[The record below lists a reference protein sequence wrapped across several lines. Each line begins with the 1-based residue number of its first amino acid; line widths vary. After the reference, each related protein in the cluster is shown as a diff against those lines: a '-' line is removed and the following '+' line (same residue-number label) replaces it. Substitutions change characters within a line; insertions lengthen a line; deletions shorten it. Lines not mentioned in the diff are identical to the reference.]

1 MMTTNEIRKKFLEFF
16 ESKGHKVIA
25 SDSLVPKN
33 DPTVLFTTAGMQ
45 QFKRQFLG
53 NIDDFTKATTSQKCM
68 RTDDLDEVGKTNFHH
83 TFFEMLGN
91 FSFGDYFKKEAIA
104 WGWEFLTVTM
114 GIPADRLWVSVY
126 KDDNEAYK
134 IWLNDI
140 GIPKNKIF
148 KLGPKSNYWPSN
160 AVENGPNG
168 PCGPCSEIFYDYE
181 PQKGGNP
188 KDPDDEPGR
197 FSEVWNL
204 VFTQFERKDG
214 GLLAPL
220 PNKNIDTGMGL
231 ERLASVMQGKACN
244 FDIDIFAP
252 ILIAIKSELGIDAN
266 NIQIDHEKK
275 FVTREERIIADHI
288 RAIVFGISDGIIP
301 SNKERG
307 SVIRK
312 LIITCSDISIRN
324 GNNKPAVYKLVPS
337 VCTAMGEQYPEI
349 KEKSKE
355 VATMIES
362 VEKAYIK
369 VRKEKLPSLEE
380 KLMDILKRTSSK
392 GEIALDV
399 GKILFE
405 FKDTHGLTLE
415 TMRSLVNIVFGNFD
429 SDEIYEAAL
438 PAFNNLM
445 SKQQE
450 QSRASSKMTGDVF
463 TGNNLDLGAPKT
475 EFVGHKHANSTSTIM
490 RLVSGNQKVT
500 EVSKGDEVMVI
511 LDKSPFYAESG
522 GQIGDTGFIKN
533 PTGSIKVKDTQKIDD
548 IFLHIGTVEEGL
560 FKVNETITAE
570 IDIERRLSIMRNHT
584 ATHLLQNAL
593 REALGKHVQQQGS
606 YVSQDRLR
614 FDFTHH
620 KALTKQEII
629 NVETLVNNYVIDC
642 ETVTKEFLT
651 ADQAKNIGA
660 LAFFAEKYGEV
671 VRVVSIGNY
680 SKEFCGGTHLDTT
693 GQIGLFKIV
702 SENAIAQGI
711 RRIEAKTGQGA
722 LEHTNELLNQLDAI
736 AQTLKS
742 PTDELAERINAQNT
756 KIKFLQK
763 ELEKYKIDAFKN
775 SIDSIIE
782 SAEKIEKTNLISH
795 FVKEADMATLRK
807 IADLIKNKIESA
819 IIVLGGTTDE
829 NASIIVSVSND
840 LIKKNI
846 SANDLIKEIAP
857 LIGGSGGGR
866 PQMAQAGSKET
877 YNVEKAIKKAN
888 SIIKRIINL

>member
-16 ESKGHKVIA
+16 QSKGHKIIA

-53 NIDDFTKATTSQKCM
+53 NIDDFTRATTSQKCM

-91 FSFGDYFKKEAIA
+91 FSFGAYFKKEAIA
-104 WGWEFLTVTM
+104 WGWEFLTEVLE
-114 GIPADRLWVSVY
+114 IPAQRLWVSVY
-126 KDDNEAYK
+126 KEDDEAYN

-140 GIPKNKIF
+140 GIPKEKIF

-181 PQKGGNP
+181 PDKGTAP
-188 KDPDDEPGR
+188 KDPDDEDGR

-214 GLLAPL
+214 GMLEPL

-231 ERLASVMQGKACN
+231 ERLASVMQGKICN
-244 FDIDIFAP
+244 FDIDIFTP
-252 ILIAIKSELGIDAN
+252 IFKAIKSELQIDSS
-266 NIQIDHEKK
+266 NIQLDHERKII
-275 FVTREERIIADHI
+275 VREERIIADHI

-324 GNNKPAVYKLVPS
+324 GNNKPAIYKLVPS
-337 VCTAMGEQYPEI
+337 VCESMGIQYPEI
-349 KEKSKE
+349 KEKAKDVSG
-355 VATMIES
+355 MIES

-369 VRKEKLPSLEE
+369 VRKEKLPALEE
-380 KLMDILKRTSSK
+380 KLMDVLKRTSSK

-399 GKILFE
+399 GKIIFE

-415 TMRSLVNIVFGNFD
+415 TMRTLVNLVFGNFD
-429 SDEIYEAAL
+429 TDEIYEAAL
-438 PAFNNLM
+438 PAFNKLM
-445 SKQQE
+445 SKQQA

-463 TGNNLDLGAPKT
+463 TDANLDLGAPKT
-475 EFVGHKHANSTSTIM
+475 EFIGHKHAHSTSTII
-490 RLVSGNQKVT
+490 RLVCANQKVT
-500 EVSKGDEVMVI
+500 EISKGSEVLVI
-511 LDKSPFYAESG
+511 LNKSPFYAESG
-522 GQIGDTGFIKN
+522 GQVGDTGYIKKEG
-533 PTGSIKVKDTQKIDD
+533 GSIRVKSTKKLDD
-548 IFLHIGTVEEGL
+548 VFLHAGTVEEGT

-570 IDIERRLSIMRNHT
+570 IDLERRLSIMRNHT

-593 REALGKHVQQQGS
+593 REVLGKHVQQQGS
-606 YVSQDRLR
+606 FVSEDRLR

-620 KALTKQEII
+620 KALSKDELLKI
-629 NVETLVNNYVIDC
+629 EHLVNEYVVHC

-651 ADQAKNIGA
+651 AEQAKSSGA

-671 VRVVSIGNY
+671 VRVVSIGDY
-680 SKEFCGGTHLDTT
+680 SREFCGGTHLDST

-702 SENAIAQGI
+702 SESAIAQGI
-711 RRIEAKTGQGA
+711 RRIEAKTGLGA
-722 LEHTNELLNQLDAI
+722 IAFTNTLLYQLDAV
-736 AQTLKS
+736 AHAMKA
-742 PTDELAERINAQNT
+742 PVDELVDRIKAQNAN
-756 KIKFLQK
+756 IKQLQK
-763 ELEKYKIDAFKN
+763 DLEKYKFDAFKN
-775 SIDSIIE
+775 SVDSIIE
-782 SAEKIEKTNLISH
+782 NSEKINATHLISH
-795 FVKEADMATLRK
+795 FIKDADMGTLRK
-807 IADLIKNKIESA
+807 IADLIKNKVDSA
-819 IIVLGGTTDE
+819 VIILGATSEE
-829 NASIIVSVSND
+829 NASIIISVTND
-840 LIKKNI
+840 LVKNNI
-846 SANDLIKEIAP
+846 NASDLIKEIAP
-857 LIGGSGGGR
+857 LIGGSGGGK

-877 YNVEKAIKKAN
+877 ANVEKAIKKAN
-888 SIIKRIINL
+888 SIVKGSIKS

>member
-16 ESKGHKVIA
+16 QSKGHKIIA

-53 NIDDFTKATTSQKCM
+53 NIDNYTRATTSQKCM
-68 RTDDLDEVGKTNFHH
+68 RTDDLNEVGKTNFHH

-91 FSFGDYFKKEAIA
+91 FSFGAYFKKEAIT
-104 WGWEFLTVTM
+104 WGWEFLTEVLE
-114 GIPADRLWVSVY
+114 IPTERLWVSVY
-126 KDDNEAYK
+126 KDDKEAYD
-134 IWLNDI
+134 IWLKDI
-140 GIPKNKIF
+140 GIPKAKIF

-181 PQKGGNP
+181 PEKGTTP
-188 KDPDDEPGR
+188 KDPDNENGR
-197 FSEVWNL
+197 FSEIWNL
-204 VFTQFERKDG
+204 VFTQFERKEG
-214 GLLAPL
+214 GELEPL

-231 ERLASVMQGKACN
+231 ERLAAVMQGKTCN

-252 ILIAIKSELGIDAN
+252 ILKSIEAELEKAGSKIDLSEN
-266 NIQIDHEKK
+266 
-275 FVTREERIIADHI
+275 RIIADHM

-324 GNNKPAVYKLVPS
+324 GNNKPTIYKLAPS
-337 VCTAMGEQYPEI
+337 VCVAMGDQYPEI
-349 KEKSKE
+349 KEKSE
-355 VATMIES
+355 DVAGMIES

-369 VRKEKLPSLEE
+369 VRKEKLPALEE

-415 TMRSLVNIVFGNFD
+415 TMRTVVNLVFGNFD

-438 PAFNNLM
+438 PTFDKLM

-463 TGNNLDLGAPKT
+463 SGDNLDLGAPKT
-475 EFVGHKHANSTSTIM
+475 EFIGHKHAHSTSTII

-500 EVSKGDEVMVI
+500 EISKGDEVIVV

-522 GQIGDTGFIKN
+522 GQVGDAGYIKN
-533 PTGSIKVKDTQKIDD
+533 DGGSIRIKNTQKLDD
-548 IFLHIGTVEEGL
+548 IFLHIGTVEEGH

-570 IDIERRLSIMRNHT
+570 IDLEKRLSIMRNHT

-593 REALGKHVQQQGS
+593 REILGKHVQQQGS
-606 YVSQDRLR
+606 YVSEDRLR

-620 KALTKQEII
+620 KALTKDELLKI
-629 NVETLVNNYVIDC
+629 EALVNQYVINC
-642 ETVTKEFLT
+642 ETVTKEFLS
-651 ADQAKNIGA
+651 AEQAKNSGA
-660 LAFFAEKYGEV
+660 LAFFAEKYGEI
-671 VRVVSIGNY
+671 VRIVSIGNY
-680 SKEFCGGTHLDTT
+680 SKEFCGGTHLDST

-702 SENAIAQGI
+702 SESAIAQGI
-711 RRIEAKTGQGA
+711 RRIEAKTGPGA
-722 LEHTNELLNQLDAI
+722 IEFTNSLLHHLDAVS
-736 AQTLKS
+736 QTLKA
-742 PTDELAERINAQNT
+742 PINELVGRIKTQST
-756 KIKFLQK
+756 KIKQLQK
-763 ELEKYKIDAFKN
+763 DLEKYKFDTFKN
-775 SIDSIIE
+775 SVDSIIGSSE
-782 SAEKIEKTNLISH
+782 SINKTHLISH
-795 FVKEADMATLRK
+795 FIKDADMGALRK
-807 IADLIKNKIESA
+807 IADLIKNKIKSS
-819 IIVLGGTTDE
+819 IIVLGATTDE
-829 NASIIVSVSND
+829 NASIIISVSSD
-840 LIKKNI
+840 LVKKNI

-866 PQMAQAGSKET
+866 PQMAQAGSKEIA
-877 YNVEKAIKKAN
+877 NVEKAIKKAN
-888 SIIKRIINL
+888 SIVKGSVKL